1 MSVPAAISLWNES
14 FSHIATVVDKD
25 SIGRDTGTL
34 KLYGRGEA
42 QDLYRMMWRKNFA
55 TSYLLMKVE
64 KNDTRY
70 MIGYM

>member
-34 KLYGRGEA
+34 KLSGREGA
-42 QDLYRMMWRKNFA
+42 QDLFKKKQWEIIVSSYR
-55 TSYLLMKVE
+55 LMKAA
-64 KNDTRY
+64 KNNIRCI
-70 MIGYM
+70 IGNM